1 MTEPRPQ
8 RHAILARDAATARLR
23 RLSLVSLALAA
34 GGAAAVGGY
43 AASTTHS
50 RPAGR
55 RVAAAPATA
64 TGIPAV
70 PAPAATTPVAG
81 AAPAPAAQSPAPVAT
96 SAPPVVVSGGS

>member
-1 MTEPRPQ
+1 MSETRQQ

-23 RLSLVSLALAA
+23 RLSLASLALAA
-34 GGAAAVGGY
+34 GASVAVGGY
-43 AASTTHS
+43 AASTTRS
-50 RPAGR
+50 RPVDR
-55 RVAAAPATA
+55 HVAAAPVTA

-81 AAPAPAAQSPAPVAT
+81 AAAVPAARSPAPAAT